1 MWRIQKSLPIQLMI
15 TEMDNL
21 TITEDKTAYNMLES
35 CAESYRVQY
44 GDTPIGQVYGVQYAR
59 QFFRAIGLD
68 PTKRRPSSESLLRRA
83 LKNKPLYAIN
93 NFVDVGNWCSLDFL
107 LPICFYDADK
117 IDGDVEIHMGGPED
131 MYEALNHET
140 ISFEGRFVFSD
151 ETGPFGSPMTDSVRT
166 SISLETTHTF
176 LVICAPL
183 EIDSQTLKEHGD
195 VFVERVQQMCGG
207 EWIMQELLKGKP
219 L

>member
-1 MWRIQKSLPIQLMI
+1 MWGIQKSLPIQLMI
-15 TEMDNL
+15 AEMDHL
-21 TITEDKTAYNMLES
+21 KISEDKTAYDMLES
-35 CAESYRVQY
+35 CAESYRIQY
-44 GDTPIGQVYGVQYAR
+44 GDTPIGQVYGVQHAR

-93 NFVDVGNWCSLDFL
+93 NFVDAGNWCSLDFL

-117 IDGDVEIHMGGPED
+117 IVGDVEMHKGGAD
-131 MYEALNHET
+131 DTYEALNRET
-140 ISFEGRFVFSD
+140 ISFDGRFVFSD

-166 SISLETTHTF
+166 SISLETTHAF

-183 EIDSQTLKEHGD
+183 ELDSETLEEHGNI
-195 VFVERVQQMCGG
+195 FVERVQQVCDGACVDRM
-207 EWIMQELLKGKP
+207 LLKGN
-219 L
+219 LL